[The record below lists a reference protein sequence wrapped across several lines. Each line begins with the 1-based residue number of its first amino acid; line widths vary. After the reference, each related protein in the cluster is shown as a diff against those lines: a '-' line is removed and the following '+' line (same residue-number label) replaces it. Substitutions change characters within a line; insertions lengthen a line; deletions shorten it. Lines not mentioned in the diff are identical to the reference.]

1 MRVYKKKVNLICKN
15 RGEFP
20 RKKIVSKDQK
30 DEPVIYAETKGRSPQ
45 GRGNLCKSPI
55 VGESM
60 AYGESVLRNSTR
72 YR

>member
-30 DEPVIYAETKGRSPQ
+30 DEPVIYAETKGR
-45 GRGNLCKSPI
+45 
-55 VGESM
+55 
-60 AYGESVLRNSTR
+60 
-72 YR
+72 